1 MDQILIKASNQA
13 VSFAIRSGISLASG
27 YAIKTIS
34 TFLDKIPESAQHKIQ
49 NKRNKLKTKI
59 DIVTVTIDLIKL
71 AAARGNTV
79 LESSLQLINDL
90 QTQLNEFDNN
100 INEISLNLSGANEKE
115 SIKQVENYMNS
126 LLYDINEAI
135 PILNLVLATSGVNF
149 NGKVNV
155 HGISPGRLLQAANY
169 INNPTNDT
177 IGPDFD
183 LVVYSIFYNPSR
195 LKYIDDNVDELAC
208 INWKE
213 TFARSSV
220 TINKQGDYQ
229 YQLKINEDFND
240 GRYHDDEEDKPG
252 EMIVDLKSIQSM
264 FFTASGKLLRL
275 EERSSPVLIIKI
287 LKQNG
292 SEEWVALG
300 ELKEG
305 EFDEDSDEDQDDNKP
320 VDKINTNRIK
330 NSSLSLL
337 EYLIRLC
344 RLEEIESK
352 SILDIPDEVLSLYLH
367 DQVHDQGL
375 PKTLSQKKKDELK
388 KINKENTMTMDS
400 NINRL
405 KNLDI
410 KEPKKKSK

>member
-1 MDQILIKASNQA
+1 M
-13 VSFAIRSGISLASG
+13 
-27 YAIKTIS
+27 
-34 TFLDKIPESAQHKIQ
+34 
-49 NKRNKLKTKI
+49 
-59 DIVTVTIDLIKL
+59 
-71 AAARGNTV
+71 
-79 LESSLQLINDL
+79 
-90 QTQLNEFDNN
+90 
-100 INEISLNLSGANEKE
+100 
-115 SIKQVENYMNS
+115 
-126 LLYDINEAI
+126 
-135 PILNLVLATSGVNF
+135 
-149 NGKVNV
+149 
-155 HGISPGRLLQAANY
+155 
-169 INNPTNDT
+169 
-177 IGPDFD
+177 
-183 LVVYSIFYNPSR
+183 VYSIFYNPSR

-252 EMIVDLKSIQSM
+252 EMIVDLKSIQLM

-352 SILDIPDEVLSLYLH
+352 SILDILTKSCLYTFMIKYMTKVYLKH
-367 DQVHDQGL
+367 YL
-375 PKTLSQKKKDELK
+375 KRKKM
-388 KINKENTMTMDS
+388 N
-400 NINRL
+400 
-405 KNLDI
+405 
-410 KEPKKKSK
+410 